1 MSSKGFYRSWINF
14 VSSLSSKGL
23 ETNEIMNFLSLS
35 LAVSYFPAVLD
46 VNS

>member
-1 MSSKGFYRSWINF
+1 MSSRGFCRSWINF

-23 ETNEIMNFLSLS
+23 ETNEIMNFFSLS
-35 LAVSYFPAVLD
+35 LAVSCFPAALD